1 MLRRRLLTISVAA
14 ALATAASLTFAE
26 EKTMPRILIAY
37 YSRRGENYWP
47 GGTRNLSIGNTE
59 RLANKIQAITGGDLY
74 EIDTVKTYPTGY
86 REATRVAEE
95 ELTRGD
101 RPALKSALPDFS
113 AYDIVFIGHPVWWG
127 RLPPALNTFLDSAAI
142 ALNGKTIFQFCT
154 HEGSG
159 FAQTTAELKVA
170 LPQTTFGTPFSVYG
184 HEVDDASADVRRW
197 LQKPGLVK

>member
-1 MLRRRLLTISVAA
+1 MLRRHLLTISVAA

-26 EKTMPRILIAY
+26 EKTMPRILIVY

-47 GGTRNLSIGNTE
+47 GGTRNLAVGNTA
-59 RLANKIQAITGGDLY
+59 RLARQIQTLTGGDLC

-86 REATRVAEE
+86 RETTRVAEE

-127 RLPPALNTFLDSAAI
+127 RLPPALNTFLDGAAI
-142 ALNGKTIFQFCT
+142 TLNGKTIFQFCT

-159 FAQTTAELKVA
+159 FAQTTAELKAA
-170 LPQTTFGTPFSVYG
+170 LPQTTFGPSFSVYG